1 VLLTRS
7 PLSYSLAG
15 VTAFDLH
22 VLGTPPALILSQD
35 QTLML
40 NAFSA
45 FARIASVGERN
56 SITRAPVDLAL
67 ALFRTVFLSSDPDF
81 VPCGFHQDRLS
92 RLTTREAD
100 T

>member
-1 VLLTRS
+1 MLLTRS

-40 NAFSA
+40 KASLTLASETTLNARPIGS
-45 FARIASVGERN
+45 
-56 SITRAPVDLAL
+56 
-67 ALFRTVFLSSDPDF
+67 ALFNPSVI
-81 VPCGFHQDRLS
+81 CGRRQLLKPG
-92 RLTTREAD
+92 LTTSAAD
-100 T
+100 SATPHADSFVQNN

>member
-1 VLLTRS
+1 MLLTRS

-40 NAFSA
+40 NAFSV